1 MDKLITFGRI
11 VKAGTN
17 NFIRNAWLSTAAT
30 AVMLITLTI
39 MLSGIIINLTLS
51 KEIDNIVKDITVSV
65 YFQDGSKTQ
74 ERDELEAALRRDTNV
89 REVTYISKEDALKI
103 FSKNNAEKPEI
114 LDGLK
119 ITENAL
125 PASFEI
131 RVLDLKK
138 IDPIIKVA
146 ESDKYSSFVDETSY
160 DKDRQARIDKI
171 ANIQGTITISSLIAG
186 VVFAAISV
194 LIIFNTIRMAI
205 FTRGDEIKI
214 MKLIGAA
221 NWYVRGPF
229 LFESALYGI
238 VASILSLSIIYG
250 FILSFE
256 DQISAKIDFTAALHL
271 FTDQWYLV
279 VGGTFLVGVGIGMIS
294 STLAMIRY
302 LNLE

>member
-65 YFQDGSKTQ
+65 YFQDGSKAQ

-250 FILSFE
+250 FILSFK
-256 DQISAKIDFTAALHL
+256 DQISAKIDFTTALHL
-271 FTDQWYLV
+271 FTDQWYLI
-279 VGGTFLVGVGIGMIS
+279 VGGTLLVGVGIGMIS